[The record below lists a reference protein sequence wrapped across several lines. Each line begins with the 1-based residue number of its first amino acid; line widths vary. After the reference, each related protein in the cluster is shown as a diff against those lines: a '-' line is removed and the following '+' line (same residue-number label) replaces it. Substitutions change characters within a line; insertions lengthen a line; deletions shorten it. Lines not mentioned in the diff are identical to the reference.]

1 MNYGIQDVF
10 MNEVLNNYFS
20 GASNYNIYIG
30 LGLSN
35 EGGSINMDDF
45 IEPGTEGTG
54 YSKQPFVCGGATG
67 GVSYNSNE
75 IVFGTALTDWTTNG
89 RVIDKVGLF
98 NKTITSTSMGEEIEN
113 YELWCVLP
121 LTPSETV
128 VTGDTVIINTNAI
141 RLQLT
146 NK

>member
-1 MNYGIQDVF
+1 MDYGIQTAF
-10 MNEVLNNYFS
+10 MNEVLDNYFS
-20 GASNYNIYIG
+20 GRSNYNIYLG

-35 EGGSINMDDF
+35 EGGNANMNDF
-45 IEPGTEGTG
+45 IEPDIASG
-54 YSKQPFVCGGATG
+54 YTKQPFVCTSAID

-75 IVFGTALTDWTTNG
+75 IVFNTATADWTLEG

-98 NKTITSTSMGEEIEN
+98 NKTITTDSLGEVTET
-113 YELWCVLP
+113 YTLWCILP
-121 LTPSETV
+121 LVPSETV
-128 VTGDTVIINTNAI
+128 ITGDTVIINTNAI

>member
-1 MNYGIQDVF
+1 MDYGIQTVF

-20 GASNYNIYIG
+20 GRSNYNIYLG

-35 EGGSINMDDF
+35 EGGNVNMEDF
-45 IEPGTEGTG
+45 IEPDASTG
-54 YSKQPFVCGGATG
+54 YTKQPFVCTNAVD

-75 IVFGTALTDWTTNG
+75 IVFNTATADWTTNG

-98 NKTITSTSMGEEIEN
+98 NKTITTDSLGETVET
-113 YELWCVLP
+113 YTLWCVLP
-121 LTPSETV
+121 LVPSETV
-128 VTGDTVIINTNAI
+128 ITGDTVIINTNAI

>member
-1 MNYGIQDVF
+1 MDYGIQETF

-20 GASNYNIYIG
+20 GSSNYSIYVG

-35 EGGSINMDDF
+35 EGGNANMNDF
-45 IEPGTEGTG
+45 IEPDVAAG
-54 YSKQPFVCGGATG
+54 YTKQPFVATNAVDG
-67 GVSYNSNE
+67 ICYNATD
-75 IVFGTALTDWTTNG
+75 IVFGTATEPWTTNG
-89 RVIDKVGLF
+89 RVIDKIGLF
-98 NKTITSTSMGEEIEN
+98 NKTEYTSSTGDLIES

-121 LTPSETV
+121 LVPSETV
-128 VTGDTVIINTNAI
+128 IAGDTVIINTNAI

>member
-1 MNYGIQDVF
+1 MDYGIQTSF

-20 GASNYNIYIG
+20 GRSNYSIYLG

-35 EGGSINMDDF
+35 EGGNANMDDF
-45 IEPGTEGTG
+45 IEPSASSG
-54 YSKQPFVCGGATG
+54 YTKQPFVCTNATD
-67 GVSYNSNE
+67 GVCYNSNE
-75 IVFGTALTDWTTNG
+75 IVFNTATADWTTNG

-98 NKTITSTSMGEEIEN
+98 NKTITTDSLGEIQEAYN
-113 YELWCVLP
+113 LWCVLP
-121 LTPSETV
+121 LVPAETV
-128 VTGDTVIINTNAI
+128 ITGDTVIVNAKAV

>member
-1 MNYGIQDVF
+1 MDYGIQKTF
-10 MNEVLNNYFS
+10 MNEVLNNYFAGS
-20 GASNYNIYIG
+20 SNYNIYIG

-35 EGGSINMDDF
+35 EGGNVNMDDF
-45 IEPGTEGTG
+45 IEPSLEAG
-54 YSKQPFVCGGATG
+54 YTKQPFVCSNAVD

-75 IVFGTALTDWTTNG
+75 IVFNTATADWTTDG

-98 NKTITSTSMGEEIEN
+98 NKTVLTNSLGEVTEN
-113 YELWCVLP
+113 YTLWCVLP
-121 LTPSETV
+121 LVPSETV
-128 VTGDTVIINTNAI
+128 ITGDTVIINTNAI

>member
-1 MNYGIQDVF
+1 MDYGIQTTF
-10 MNEVLNNYFS
+10 MNEVLDNYFS
-20 GASNYNIYIG
+20 GRSNYNIYLG

-35 EGGSINMDDF
+35 EGGNANMNDF
-45 IEPGTEGTG
+45 IEPDVSTG
-54 YSKQPFVCGGATG
+54 YTKQPFVCTSAID

-75 IVFGTALTDWTTNG
+75 IVFNTATADWTTDG

-98 NKTITSTSMGEEIEN
+98 NKTITTDSLGEIIEN
-113 YELWCVLP
+113 YTLWCVLP
-121 LTPSETV
+121 LVPSETV
-128 VTGDTVIINTNAI
+128 ISGDTVIINTNAI